1 MNPYIMRMYLKKLTL
16 DDVKNISLKNNI
28 ILNDIELLDV
38 YNYIKSNYNDYLD
51 CKISDEEVI
60 RDASLILGKDNY
72 NKLYNI
78 YLKYKDNK

>member
-1 MNPYIMRMYLKKLTL
+1 MRMYLKKLTL